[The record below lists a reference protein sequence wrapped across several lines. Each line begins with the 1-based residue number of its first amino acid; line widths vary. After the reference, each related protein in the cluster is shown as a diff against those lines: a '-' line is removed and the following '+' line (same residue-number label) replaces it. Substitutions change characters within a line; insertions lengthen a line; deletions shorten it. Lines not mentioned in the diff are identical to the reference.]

1 MKKKLKFEQKFPK
14 LKREEKRRFFIFRKK
29 RKEEEIENIKSIIKN
44 KKIKN
49 LSSTLNLKKAKIQ
62 KRFLKKA
69 KKGAEEILE
78 KSKDYW
84 NKSEEEKIDRPNASE
99 VKKAAEVFK
108 KIRAEVAK
116 IVIGQEGVIEGLIRA
131 VLCDGHV
138 LLEGVPGIAKTLA
151 IRALAAASGCE
162 SKRIQFTVDLLPSDI
177 VGITTYTP
185 NKGFEIIK
193 GPIFANFIIG
203 DEVNRSP
210 PKTQSALLES
220 MQERQVTIGK
230 STFPLPKPFFVMA
243 TENPLEVSGV
253 YSLPE
258 AQIDRFLFKLIMS
271 YPGKEAEIKIMEQN
285 VNTRRFDD
293 FKIKKISS
301 PKEIIAMQELVHEIY
316 MSDEIK
322 EYIVRIVLAT
332 RDKSA
337 TKYSKYIEWGASPR
351 ASIGFFIAAKAQ
363 ALMSGR
369 NFVLPQDIK
378 DVAKPVLRHRVILNY
393 EAQADN
399 ISADKVIESI
409 LNKIKTP

>member
-1 MKKKLKFEQKFPK
+1 MENIDRISRERVEKFSKKINE
-14 LKREEKRRFFIFRKK
+14 I
-29 RKEEEIENIKSIIKN
+29 KEEVHK
-44 KKIKN
+44 
-49 LSSTLNLKKAKIQ
+49 L
-62 KRFLKKA
+62 
-69 KKGAEEILE
+69 
-78 KSKDYW
+78 
-84 NKSEEEKIDRPNASE
+84 
-99 VKKAAEVFK
+99 VV
-108 KIRAEVAK
+108 
-116 IVIGQEGVIEGLIRA
+116 GQEEVIDGILKALI
-131 VLCDGHV
+131 CDGHV
-138 LLEGVPGIAKTLA
+138 LLEGVPGIAKTLSVK
-151 IRALAAASGCE
+151 ALGQVMGCAV
-162 SKRIQFTVDLLPSDI
+162 SRVQFTVDLLPTDI
-177 VGITTYTP
+177 LGMTIYTKE
-185 NKGFEIIK
+185 KGFQVIK
-193 GPIFANFIIG
+193 GPIVSNFVIA
-203 DEVNRSP
+203 DEINRSP